1 MKKLW
6 AKKKDN
12 KGFSLVELIVVIL
25 IMAVI
30 AVALA
35 PQVMKWVGTS
45 KENTDKNNIGQ
56 IESAVNAGVADY
68 MAQNNTAKV
77 PAIVLQVDSKNSKL
91 VLTGTD
97 SGSPTLVSCITDA
110 MNGKYPAVQSNSTD
124 SFWIQ
129 ITETGSV
136 TVKQAAT
143 NPWAS
148 TSGTDTS
155 GTDTSGTD
163 TSGT

>member
-1 MKKLW
+1 MKKLL

-35 PQVMKWVGTS
+35 PQVMKWVGES
-45 KENTDKNNIGQ
+45 KKSTDKNNIGQ

-77 PAIVLQVDSKNSKL
+77 PVVTFKVGA
-91 VLTGTD
+91 TGLETV
-97 SGSPTLVSCITDA
+97 GSITDTAASGKTLKELIEEA
-110 MNGKYPAVQSNSTD
+110 MNGKYPQVQQDSNKV
-124 SFWIQ
+124 FQIV
-129 ITETGSV
+129 ITETGNV
-136 TVKQAAT
+136 TVTIENKT
-143 NPWAS
+143 TP
-148 TSGTDTS
+148 
-155 GTDTSGTD
+155 
-163 TSGT
+163 

>member
-1 MKKLW
+1 MKKLL
-6 AKKKDN
+6 AKKRDN

-77 PAIVLQVDSKNSKL
+77 TATVYVIYKD
-91 VLTGTD
+91 TD
-97 SGSPTLVSCITDA
+97 GGYLATAADTKTKIAKSAATTPPTPPTLSDCILDA
-110 MNGKYPAVQSNSTD
+110 MNGKYPVVQSAKD
-124 SFWIQ
+124 EYFWIN
-129 ITETGSV
+129 ITESGSV
-136 TVKQAAT
+136 TVQQAKV
-143 NPWAS
+143 NPFAP
-148 TSGTDTS
+148 TT
-155 GTDTSGTD
+155 
-163 TSGT
+163 

>member
-1 MKKLW
+1 MKKLL
-6 AKKKDN
+6 AKKRDN

-77 PAIVLQVDSKNSKL
+77 PVAKFMVGDSGLEEVGTVVDSAPDGKKL
-91 VLTGTD
+91 KEL
-97 SGSPTLVSCITDA
+97 IEEA
-110 MNGKYPAVQSNSTD
+110 MNGKYPKVQQDGSKKFQIEITD
-124 SFWIQ
+124 
-129 ITETGSV
+129 TGKV
-136 TVKQAAT
+136 TVTVPGIKELE
-143 NPWAS
+143 
-148 TSGTDTS
+148 
-155 GTDTSGTD
+155 
-163 TSGT
+163 

>member
-1 MKKLW
+1 MKKLL
-6 AKKKDN
+6 AKKRDN

-68 MAQNNTAKV
+68 MSKNDTAAV
-77 PAIVLQVDSKNSKL
+77 PA
-91 VLTGTD
+91 LTLKCNGSLSITAGTD
-97 SGSPTLVSCITDA
+97 AGANGTLLSCIEEA
-110 MNGKYPAVQSNSTD
+110 MNKKYPTVQQNS
-124 SFWIQ
+124 SAYFEIK
-129 ITETGSV
+129 IETTGRV
-136 TVKQAAT
+136 TVTIQGL
-143 NPWAS
+143 PS
-148 TSGTDTS
+148 TTP
-155 GTDTSGTD
+155 
-163 TSGT
+163 